1 MYFYPKLDEK
11 KYPYS
16 SKLISKI
23 YNNKIFFRPDREDLI
38 ISKEIINYY
47 HQLKKKYLSKSE
59 WTWINK
65 NKRSTFINSLINK
78 DSRKTSELLANC
90 FKNDTSY
97 GIISWHWSKL
107 NNFKYKKNFISSL
120 MKDYSTWSEFTKVNK
135 SDEKYLNTKDK
146 FGNFYGLKINNN
158 KIMIDTPRHDYY
170 AKKILKL
177 FKGLKKKNRI
187 LVEIGGGYGGLCFQ
201 LLKRN
206 FKDIYINIDILETL
220 LINYYFLR
228 KYTKKKVIICD
239 LVDTNNF
246 STKNLYLGTTNYFKY
261 LNKKIDLVFNS
272 NSFSEM
278 SKKDIWHYFKFIDAY
293 KAKYIYH
300 QNSNILL
307 FPNSARHIETI
318 SKDFPINK
326 KKYKLLFHNI
336 SLWGS
341 GSGRYREYIYE
352 RFR

>member
-23 YNNKIFFRPDREDLI
+23 YNKNFFFKPDYQDLK
-38 ISKEIINYY
+38 ISKEIIDYY
-47 HQLKKKYLSKSE
+47 HQLKQKYLSKSE

-65 NKRSTFINSLINK
+65 TKRSNFINSLINK
-78 DSRKTSELLANC
+78 DTRKTSELLANC
-90 FKNDTSY
+90 FKNNTSY

-107 NNFKYKKNFISSL
+107 NNPKNKKNFISSL
-120 MKDYSTWSEFTKVNK
+120 MKDYLTWSEFTKVNK
-135 SDEKYLNTKDK
+135 TDEKYLNTKNK
-146 FGNFYGLKINNN
+146 FGNFYGLKVN
-158 KIMIDTPRHDYY
+158 KNQIMIDTLRHDYY
-170 AKKILKL
+170 ANKILNL
-177 FKGLKKKNRI
+177 FKDIKKKNRI

-206 FKDIYINIDILETL
+206 FNDIYINIDILETL

-228 KYTKKKVIICD
+228 KYTKKNIIICD
-239 LVDTNNF
+239 LASINNF
-246 STKNLYLGTTNYFKY
+246 NPKNLYLGTTNYFKD
-261 LNKKIDLVFNS
+261 LNTKIDLVFNS

-278 SKKDIWHYFKFIDAY
+278 SKKDIWYYFKFIEAY
-293 KAKYIYH
+293 KSKYIYH

-307 FPNSARHIETI
+307 FPNSTRHIETI

-326 KKYKLLFHNI
+326 HKYKLLSHNI

-341 GSGRYREYIYE
+341 GSGRYREYLYE
-352 RFR
+352 KF